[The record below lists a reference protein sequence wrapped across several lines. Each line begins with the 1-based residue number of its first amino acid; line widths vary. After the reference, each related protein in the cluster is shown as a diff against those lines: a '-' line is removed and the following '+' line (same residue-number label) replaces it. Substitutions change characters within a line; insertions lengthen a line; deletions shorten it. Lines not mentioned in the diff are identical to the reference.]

1 MFSLRTSRQ
10 FWPRV
15 LIGSTDLRPQGQ
27 VVAKS
32 LIGRR
37 SMTRCSCLQQ
47 KTRLCIL
54 HFIEIFSLSDLY
66 CWAAFP
72 SQTSA

>member
-1 MFSLRTSRQ
+1 MFSLRASRQ

-15 LIGSTDLRPQGQ
+15 LIGSTDPRPQGQ

-47 KTRLCIL
+47 KTRLCISHL
-54 HFIEIFSLSDLY
+54 IEIFSLSDLY